1 MKCSLI
7 FYVIGIFSHSGKM
20 TSLIKPGPA
29 PGLERWLSDH
39 LRDIQ
44 LGHGTF
50 FVAPLIASDF
60 PSIIIIQ
67 FSAGVLPAAEHRS
80 RRKHCRLLATSLLI
94 RPVLTSAY
102 HIQPSG
108 ELFRPTAG
116 FRLPTTIRQ
125 TAQPSTEGS
134 YSPLPAIGREQ
145 LLSAPGSRLPAR
157 CSRLAAPGSLLPAR
171 CPGIPGPGIPGS
183 RIPSSRALP
192 ASVYRQPS
200 SGRLNVGSGL
210 PTTGNRPRPG
220 HCQLPTI
227 VTIPTNA
234 KAASR
239 PGLLTAV
246 HVRKQTPSTIYI
258 VGNGNLCGNNSLIET
273 TFSQNVHEK
282 TVINVVERNEEQIS
296 L

>member
-157 CSRLAAPGSLLPAR
+157 CSRLAAPGSLPRDSRPRNSRLPDSR
-171 CPGIPGPGIPGS
+171 LPDSRLPGS
-183 RIPSSRALP
+183 RLPSTGNHPAGASMSAPGFRLP
-192 ASVYRQPS
+192 ATVRGRATASYRPSWRYQRMQKPPLVQGSWPPSMFESKHRQPFI
-200 SGRLNVGSGL
+200 LLEMATCVE
-210 PTTGNRPRPG
+210 
-220 HCQLPTI
+220 TI
-227 VTIPTNA
+227 
-234 KAASR
+234 
-239 PGLLTAV
+239 LW
-246 HVRKQTPSTIYI
+246 
-258 VGNGNLCGNNSLIET
+258 
-273 TFSQNVHEK
+273 
-282 TVINVVERNEEQIS
+282 
-296 L
+296 

>member
-29 PGLERWLSDH
+29 PGWERWLSDH

-80 RRKHCRLLATSLLI
+80 RRLLATSLLI

-145 LLSAPGSRLPAR
+145 LLSAPGSRL
-157 CSRLAAPGSLLPAR
+157 AAPGSLPRDSRPRNSRLSDSR
-171 CPGIPGPGIPGS
+171 LPGS
-183 RIPSSRALP
+183 RLPDSRLPGIAGFRLP
-192 ASVYRQPS
+192 ATIQRAAQCRLRASDYRQPS
-200 SGRLNVGSGL
+200 EAGPLPATDHRDDTNECKSRLSSMAL
-210 PTTGNRPRPG
+210 DRRP
-220 HCQLPTI
+220 CS
-227 VTIPTNA
+227 
-234 KAASR
+234 KANTVNHLYCWKWQ
-239 PGLLTAV
+239 PV
-246 HVRKQTPSTIYI
+246 WKQFSDRDNIFTKCSWE
-258 VGNGNLCGNNSLIET
+258 NGNQCCRT
-273 TFSQNVHEK
+273 
-282 TVINVVERNEEQIS
+282 ERRANFIVS
-296 L
+296 SNM

>member
-145 LLSAPGSRLPAR
+145 LLPAPG
-157 CSRLAAPGSLLPAR
+157 SRLAAPGSLLPAR
-171 CPGIPGPGIPGS
+171 CSRLAAPGFPAPEFPAPGY
-183 RIPSSRALP
+183 P
-192 ASVYRQPS
+192 A
-200 SGRLNVGSGL
+200 
-210 PTTGNRPRPG
+210 PG
-220 HCQLPTI
+220 HCRL
-227 VTIPTNA
+227 
-234 KAASR
+234 
-239 PGLLTAV
+239 
-246 HVRKQTPSTIYI
+246 PST
-258 VGNGNLCGNNSLIET
+258 GNHPAGGSMSAPGFRLPATVRGRATASYRPSWRYQRMQKPPLVQGSWPPSMFESKHRQPFILLEMATCVET
-273 TFSQNVHEK
+273 
-282 TVINVVERNEEQIS
+282 I
-296 L
+296 LW

>member
-50 FVAPLIASDF
+50 FVAPIIASDF

-80 RRKHCRLLATSLLI
+80 RRKHCRLLATSLQI

-108 ELFRPTAG
+108 ELFRPTTG

-145 LLSAPGSRLPAR
+145 LLPAPGSWCPAR
-157 CSRLAAPGSLLPAR
+157 CSQ
-171 CPGIPGPGIPGS
+171 IPGS
-183 RIPSSRALP
+183 RIPGFP
-192 ASVYRQPS
+192 A
-200 SGRLNVGSGL
+200 
-210 PTTGNRPRPG
+210 PG
-220 HCQLPTI
+220 HCRL
-227 VTIPTNA
+227 
-234 KAASR
+234 
-239 PGLLTAV
+239 
-246 HVRKQTPSTIYI
+246 PST
-258 VGNGNLCGNNSLIET
+258 GNHPDGGSMPAPGFRLPATVRGRATASYRPSWRYQRMQKPPLVQGSWPPSMFESKHRQPFILLEMATCVET
-273 TFSQNVHEK
+273 
-282 TVINVVERNEEQIS
+282 I
-296 L
+296 LW

>member
-29 PGLERWLSDH
+29 PGWERWLSDH

-80 RRKHCRLLATSLLI
+80 RRLLATSLLI

-125 TAQPSTEGS
+125 TAQPSTEGK

-145 LLSAPGSRLPAR
+145 LLP
-157 CSRLAAPGSLLPAR
+157 APGSLLPAR
-171 CPGIPGPGIPGS
+171 CPGIPGSRIPGS
-183 RIPSSRALP
+183 RVPGFRIPGSRALP